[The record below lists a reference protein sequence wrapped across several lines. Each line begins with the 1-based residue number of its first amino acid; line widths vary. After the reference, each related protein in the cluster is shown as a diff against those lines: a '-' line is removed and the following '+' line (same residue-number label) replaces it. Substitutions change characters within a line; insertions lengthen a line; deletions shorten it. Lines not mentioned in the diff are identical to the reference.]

1 MFFLKKDGK
10 IVSDIFLETVFKH
23 QASDCSSY
31 LIFDWMLVSLAR
43 YINTDSNSIVYFDK
57 LLLTFFFRVWL
68 QLSLLLLAFFLSWVL
83 IMDLDTRP
91 LHRLAFNFTQ
101 RPLEVL
107 QQQKKKE
114 IKDIC

>member
-10 IVSDIFLETVFKH
+10 IVLDIFLETAFKH

-43 YINTDSNSIVYFDK
+43 YINTDSNSIMYFDK

-68 QLSLLLLAFFLSWVL
+68 QLS
-83 IMDLDTRP
+83 
-91 LHRLAFNFTQ
+91 
-101 RPLEVL
+101 
-107 QQQKKKE
+107 
-114 IKDIC
+114 